1 MLTAIGL
8 STGGSGYFTCIQN
21 MKLVTNKFKS
31 GGLHN
36 NNNNNHHHHHYYYYQ
51 YYESTVFRARLSRI
65 AQRNVQ
71 NFTQLDNDCGK
82 YGRKFI
88 YAAVAG
94 NSVDPHEPHSHSARF
109 YTRRP
114 YRIACQRE
122 ESVQNAGKASCS
134 PSRWAANT
142 HISVNLTS
150 NQQRYV
156 EICTEFRQDR
166 SRNTESAGTESM
178 YAR

>member
-1 MLTAIGL
+1 MMMIIIIFINCNWVVTRWQWL
-8 STGGSGYFTCIQN
+8 FTCIQN

-71 NFTQLDNDCGK
+71 NFTQLDNDCWK
-82 YGRKFI
+82 YGRKLI

-134 PSRWAANT
+134 PSRCGSKRT
-142 HISVNLTS
+142 H
-150 NQQRYV
+150 
-156 EICTEFRQDR
+156 FR
-166 SRNTESAGTESM
+166 EPHI
-178 YAR
+178 